1 MNPDNQSDQPNPVPQ
16 GSSPEL
22 NQNLDGQP
30 PMEAQGSQFAAPA
43 TSTPVSEPQP
53 TFQNPSMPQQQPA
66 GPEGVPQPFGP
77 QQNTAQPQQPMNPM
91 NPSVPP
97 TSPMMG
103 AAPAQP
109 PSSGSPFSGLNKK
122 LIIWIAAGVGA
133 LIVIIIAVLLVVS
146 SFAVSK
152 NDYKAAYDYAND
164 ARSSY
169 SKMSGLAYVSSYS
182 TETESK
188 NNLDTFKKSKQ
199 DFDQTIK
206 QLGETKAVQRDGKA
220 KELYDALMSKKKS
233 FDGAVDVTIETYEYI
248 LPAMAEFNTASSAN
262 LSKLA
267 TAVSAAASKL
277 EASEGEIKSELN
289 KNFASK
295 MATLFKRYAALLKKV
310 EAYRADYSKYDS
322 KISSEYS
329 STSSEISTAIR
340 NWSSDIRKLA
350 DDSEIKD
357 EFNALGEYL
366 AEKTSS

>member
-16 GSSPEL
+16 GNSPEF
-22 NQNLDGQP
+22 NQNPGGQP

-43 TSTPVSEPQP
+43 PSNPIPEPQQA
-53 TFQNPSMPQQQPA
+53 FQNLSVPQQQPA
-66 GPEGVPQPFGP
+66 GPEGIAQSFGQ
-77 QQNTAQPQQPMNPM
+77 QQNVVQPQQPMNPM
-91 NPSVPP
+91 NPNVPP
-97 TSPMMG
+97 VGPMMG
-103 AAPAQP
+103 PGPVQP

-122 LIIWIAAGVGA
+122 LIIWIAAGVGV

-146 SFAVSK
+146 SFSVSK
-152 NDYKAAYDYAND
+152 SDYKAAYDYAND

-169 SKMSGLAYVSSYS
+169 TKMSGLTYVSSYS
-182 TETESK
+182 TQTESK

-220 KELYDALMSKKKS
+220 KELYDTLMSKKKS

-248 LPAMAEFNTASSAN
+248 LPAMAEFNSASTSD

-267 TAVSAAASKL
+267 SAVSSAASKL
-277 EASEGEIKSELN
+277 EASESEIKSELN

-310 EAYRADYSKYDS
+310 EAYRADYKKYDS

-340 NWSSDIRKLA
+340 NWSSDIQKLA

-366 AEKTSS
+366 AEKTTS

>member
-1 MNPDNQSDQPNPVPQ
+1 
-16 GSSPEL
+16 
-22 NQNLDGQP
+22 
-30 PMEAQGSQFAAPA
+30 
-43 TSTPVSEPQP
+43 
-53 TFQNPSMPQQQPA
+53 
-66 GPEGVPQPFGP
+66 
-77 QQNTAQPQQPMNPM
+77 
-91 NPSVPP
+91 
-97 TSPMMG
+97 
-103 AAPAQP
+103 
-109 PSSGSPFSGLNKK
+109 
-122 LIIWIAAGVGA
+122 
-133 LIVIIIAVLLVVS
+133 VIIVAVLLVVS
-146 SFAVSK
+146 SFSVSK

-248 LPAMAEFNTASSAN
+248 LPAMAEFNSASSAN

-310 EAYRADYSKYDS
+310 EAYRADYKKYDS

-366 AEKTSS
+366 AEKTTS